1 MRPSVLDKNLHKGG
15 LASMANFD
23 RKTCVMILTFW
34 IFVPT
39 VDIISDLTMVHK
51 LFKGPD
57 QDLWVS
63 GGWMGKRI
71 L

>member
-1 MRPSVLDKNLHKGG
+1 MLPSIIEKNLHKGG
-15 LASMANFD
+15 SSMTNFD
-23 RKTCVMILTFW
+23 RKTFVMILTFW

-63 GGWMGKRI
+63 GGS
-71 L
+71 

>member
-1 MRPSVLDKNLHKGG
+1 
-15 LASMANFD
+15 MANFD